1 MEPKVFKIK
10 VSLLG
15 DGAVGKTSLIK
26 KYVYDEFEDKY
37 LLTLGAKTI
46 LKKIDMVT
54 TDSKTPVE
62 CNLMI
67 WDIMGQKEFERLHKT
82 FFRGTKGAFIVTD
95 YTRRETLE
103 SVEDWIRRLFEVTGP
118 IPMVFIINKSDLADK
133 AEFKKEELDRI
144 AQKYGASVYM
154 SSAKTGVNV
163 EQFFYRLAQMLVEK
177 SIFEKVNDYDPAMA
191 KKEKPVMEMDRETE
205 PETTPAPAPE
215 DAPSTPAPKDTPTT
229 KPISEP
235 GTSAPPAAT
244 AKVEP
249 SLPLIEKIQA
259 YMDSINSQWDQAK
272 REIRSFEEE
281 KAKFQREKDEFE
293 KQRSARPL
301 IKTAPSTKDP
311 GAKTE
316 TTVKTQI
323 SWED

>member
-46 LKKIDMVT
+46 MKKIDMVT

-118 IPMVFIINKSDLADK
+118 IPMVFVINKSDLEDK
-133 AEFKKEELDRI
+133 AEYKKEELERI
-144 AQKYGASVYM
+144 ASKYGSTVYM
-154 SSAKTGVNV
+154 SSAKTGINV
-163 EQFFYRLAQMLVEK
+163 EHFFYKLAQMLVEK
-177 SIFEKVNDYDPAMA
+177 SIFEKVNEYDPSMV
-191 KKEKPVMEMDRETE
+191 KKEKPVMEMDQETE
-205 PETTPAPAPE
+205 PETTTTPVPEAATAEPAPRAVP
-215 DAPSTPAPKDTPTT
+215 PTP
-229 KPISEP
+229 PISEP
-235 GTSAPPAAT
+235 TPTAPPMAT
-244 AKVEP
+244 AKVDS
-249 SLPLIEKIQA
+249 SLPMLQKLQA
-259 YMDSINSQWDQAK
+259 YIDNINSQWDQVK
-272 REIRSFEEE
+272 REIQSFEEE
-281 KAKFQREKDEFE
+281 KAKFQREKEDFE